1 MNLPKSNLVGLTRK
15 IKNRRKMKIKLQYI
29 MINFN
34 DNQLQKN
41 TPLNNFIRT
50 STEVVRNWT
59 SNTPFFLTFFLC
71 FRTDSRKG
79 CKLDYE

>member
-1 MNLPKSNLVGLTRK
+1 
-15 IKNRRKMKIKLQYI
+15 MKIKLQYI

-59 SNTPFFLTFFLC
+59 SNTSFFLTFFFVSEL
-71 FRTDSRKG
+71 TAAKDVAG
-79 CKLDYE
+79 L